1 MFLCTKRQ
9 IPNNIALPIC
19 SEQLFQGL
27 ISPRAFTE
35 LLRLA
40 RPGGVIAWNIAT
52 GYEAYGPDYERY
64 DEIVMG
70 LVRDRR
76 GEFLKPVK
84 VSTYRVI
91 KKNRDLKKQ
100 GHNYSEIPEREKL
113 VCFGKFNLNAA
124 G

>member
-9 IPNNIALPIC
+9 IPNNIALPIS

-76 GEFLKPVK
+76 WEFLKPVK
-84 VSTYRVI
+84 VGTYI
-91 KKNRDLKKQ
+91 L
-100 GHNYSEIPEREKL
+100 HSEDIAQR
-113 VCFGKFNLNAA
+113 GKRSQLMQFVVGRNA
-124 G
+124 GVYLCSMDRTH

>member
-1 MFLCTKRQ
+1 M
-9 IPNNIALPIC
+9 PIS

-76 GEFLKPVK
+76 WEFLKPVK

-91 KKNRDLKKQ
+91 KKNRDLKKHS
-100 GHNYSEIPEREKL
+100 HNYSEIHQKGKNL
-113 VCFGKFNLNAA
+113 VCFGKFSSYAA